1 MAHAQRP
8 YFVMNVAVR
17 SSGDPRYLAPAVR
30 EVLRDLDPRKPAHGM
45 HSLEDLL
52 GATYSR
58 DRHAMLVLSAF
69 AAVAVLL
76 SLLGIHG
83 ILSHRVRER
92 TREIGIRMAVG
103 ADRGHLLRWIAGHGL
118 KLTLAGVL
126 LGSAL
131 AAASAQAVSSLLFGV
146 SPTDPAAALAVL
158 ALPLIAL
165 LVSLHPAWRATRIDP
180 VEVLRAG

>member
-1 MAHAQRP
+1 
-8 YFVMNVAVR
+8 
-17 SSGDPRYLAPAVR
+17 
-30 EVLRDLDPRKPAHGM
+30 
-45 HSLEDLL
+45 
-52 GATYSR
+52 
-58 DRHAMLVLSAF
+58 
-69 AAVAVLL
+69 
-76 SLLGIHG
+76 
-83 ILSHRVRER
+83 
-92 TREIGIRMAVG
+92 MAVG

-118 KLTLAGVL
+118 KLTLAGVV